1 MSETVV
7 LEREAQLGEYL
18 ELLRLLSS
26 ELERGM
32 RAISQNSL
40 IEFED
45 SVASQQALSA
55 RLGELS
61 QDASLRLNDHPL
73 VAPPLSESGLKNQIR
88 AASAEL
94 QHLNRQYSVLL
105 EKASHSVALMVSL
118 FSSLQGNL
126 QEGSG
131 TGCVSRTMS
140 CRV

>member
-7 LEREAQLGEYL
+7 LEREAQLEEYL
-18 ELLRLLSS
+18 DLLRLLSS

-32 RAISQNSL
+32 RAIAQNSL
-40 IEFED
+40 TEFED

-73 VAPPLSESGLKNQIR
+73 VAPPLSESGLKSQIR

-94 QHLNRQYSVLL
+94 QHLNGQYSALL
-105 EKASHSVALMVSL
+105 QHASHSVALMVSL
-118 FSSLQGNL
+118 FSSFQGNL

-131 TGCVSRTMS
+131 TGYAARTLS